1 MRELAKTVPDHV
13 VEACLSFRFVLNHL
27 SSFMV
32 FLKSLETISKLI
44 LYSEYTGEIA
54 LDLIGLGY
62 RLCHSATAGP

>member
-1 MRELAKTVPDHV
+1 
-13 VEACLSFRFVLNHL
+13 
-27 SSFMV
+27 MV